1 MAPFTQY
8 EKMITLTS
16 TEVNSGVYTEFN
28 QTNLNYRDLPE
39 AAFASASI
47 PFIFPQHVWKG
58 KGVFMDGGTVY
69 NINIE
74 SAIHQCVNQG
84 YTESQ
89 IIVDALFCGAPDSP
103 PSEPQAG
110 NSYENYMRQRQ
121 LSTYFHN
128 SNSISATMIAHPDI
142 QMRYVLKQQDG
153 FGGLDMIN
161 FEGDFTWAAQ
171 TRGRQDAQNALNGN
185 HNLVNVVDLIAE
197 WNQ

>member
-74 SAIHQCVNQG
+74 SAIHQCVN
-84 YTESQ
+84 
-89 IIVDALFCGAPDSP
+89 
-103 PSEPQAG
+103 
-110 NSYENYMRQRQ
+110 
-121 LSTYFHN
+121 
-128 SNSISATMIAHPDI
+128 
-142 QMRYVLKQQDG
+142 
-153 FGGLDMIN
+153 
-161 FEGDFTWAAQ
+161 
-171 TRGRQDAQNALNGN
+171 
-185 HNLVNVVDLIAE
+185 
-197 WNQ
+197 